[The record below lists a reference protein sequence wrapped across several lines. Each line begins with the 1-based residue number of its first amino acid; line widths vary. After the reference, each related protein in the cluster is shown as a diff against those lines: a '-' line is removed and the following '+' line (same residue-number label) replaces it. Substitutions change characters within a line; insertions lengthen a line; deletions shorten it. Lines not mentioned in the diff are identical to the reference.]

1 MARQAITDWR
11 KYVKVVAAAV
21 VLVIVVA
28 VVVVVVVVVVVLV
41 VVVVVVVV
49 VVDGELRW
57 DGMID
62 GSGSRSMMMMRQMLG
77 PSVDFWP
84 KSFILLKW

>member
-28 VVVVVVVVVVVLV
+28 VVVVVVV
-41 VVVVVVVV
+41 
-49 VVDGELRW
+49 DGELRW

-62 GSGSRSMMMMRQMLG
+62 GSGSRSMMMMMMRQMLG